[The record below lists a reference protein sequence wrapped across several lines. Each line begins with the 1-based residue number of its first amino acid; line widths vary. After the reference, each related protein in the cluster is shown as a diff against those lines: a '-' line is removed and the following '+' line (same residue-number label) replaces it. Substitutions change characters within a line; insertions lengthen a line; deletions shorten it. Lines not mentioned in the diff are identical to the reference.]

1 MGSMVWRRS
10 GRMCCQQQQQHQY
23 KRVMSSSSSSS
34 VQKEEVLKFS
44 NMASSWWD
52 AKSNP
57 LLFMNATRLKF
68 ITNQIIG
75 TSTKNKSKN
84 NYRLLDGIKA
94 LDVGCGGGVL
104 SESLSRLGA
113 TVTAIDPSTE
123 IVEMAKQH
131 STSSSTIQYC
141 GGMSIEDLDPES
153 NKFDLICI
161 LEVLEHSSTPQ
172 LLIDK
177 ATQLLHPNGGTLI
190 ISTINRTLKSY
201 ALAIVGAEYIVGA
214 LPPGTHNWNQF
225 LTPQEVLQ
233 MMPPHYQQ
241 TNISGMIPTHPPLL
255 SSWKL
260 HPHDT
265 DVNWIAS
272 YQYKPPS
279 TSSSQ
284 QS

>member
-1 MGSMVWRRS
+1 MIAVGSSSMVLRRS
-10 GRMCCQQQQQHQY
+10 MRQQL
-23 KRVMSSSSSSS
+23 RVMSSSSS

-44 NMASSWWD
+44 KMASNWWD

-57 LLFMNATRLKF
+57 LLFMNATRMKF
-68 ITNQIIG
+68 ITNQII
-75 TSTKNKSKN
+75 TSSTNNKDPL
-84 NYRLLDGIKA
+84 NYLPLDGIKA

-104 SESLSRLGA
+104 SESLARLGA
-113 TVTAIDPSTE
+113 TVTAIDPSTQ
-123 IVEMAKQH
+123 IVEMAQQH
-131 STSSSTIQYC
+131 SATTSSSVHYR
-141 GGMSIEDLDPES
+141 GGVSIEDLDPNEE
-153 NKFDLICI
+153 KFDLICI

-172 LLIDK
+172 KLVEK
-177 ATQLLHPNGGTLI
+177 ATQLLHPDNGTLV

-201 ALAIVGAEYIVGA
+201 ALAIVGAEYILGA
-214 LPPGTHNWNQF
+214 LPTGTHNWNQF

-233 MMPPHYQQ
+233 MMPLHYKQ
-241 TNISGMIPTHPPLL
+241 TNISGMIPTNPPLL

-272 YQYKPPS
+272 YQYKPS
-279 TSSSQ
+279 A